1 MDVLKLGYELDQLSD
16 LVEERT
22 RLVSVLK
29 LAPTSN
35 DNVTL
40 KRQLGSILEL
50 LQKCAPNDE
59 LISRYNTILDK
70 IPDTAVDKELYRF
83 QQQVARN
90 TDEVSKESLKKV
102 RFKNDDELTVMYKDD
117 DEQDEESPLPSTHT
131 PYKDEPLQ
139 SQLQSQSQPQPPQ
152 PMVSNQELFINQQQQ
167 LLEQDS
173 HLGALSQSIGRT
185 HDISLDLNNEIV
197 SQNDS
202 LLVDLENLIDN
213 NGRNLNRASRS
224 MHGFNNSRFKDNGN
238 CVIIL
243 VLIMVLLLLLL
254 VL

>member
-90 TDEVSKESLKKV
+90 TDEGVQRVFEKSAV
-102 RFKNDDELTVMYKDD
+102 
-117 DEQDEESPLPSTHT
+117 
-131 PYKDEPLQ
+131 
-139 SQLQSQSQPQPPQ
+139 
-152 PMVSNQELFINQQQQ
+152 QE
-167 LLEQDS
+167 
-173 HLGALSQSIGRT
+173 
-185 HDISLDLNNEIV
+185 
-197 SQNDS
+197 
-202 LLVDLENLIDN
+202 
-213 NGRNLNRASRS
+213 
-224 MHGFNNSRFKDNGN
+224 
-238 CVIIL
+238 
-243 VLIMVLLLLLL
+243 
-254 VL
+254 

>member
-90 TDEVSKESLKKV
+90 TDEVSKESLKKCGS
-102 RFKNDDELTVMYKDD
+102 RMMTSLRSCIRMTMNKTRSRRCLRRILHTRMNHCNRSYSHSHSHSHHNPWFPTKNYLLT
-117 DEQDEESPLPSTHT
+117 
-131 PYKDEPLQ
+131 
-139 SQLQSQSQPQPPQ
+139 
-152 PMVSNQELFINQQQQ
+152 SN
-167 LLEQDS
+167 S
-173 HLGALSQSIGRT
+173 S
-185 HDISLDLNNEIV
+185 
-197 SQNDS
+197 
-202 LLVDLENLIDN
+202 
-213 NGRNLNRASRS
+213 
-224 MHGFNNSRFKDNGN
+224 
-238 CVIIL
+238 C
-243 VLIMVLLLLLL
+243 
-254 VL
+254 